1 MDLTILYSFFNPK
14 HPQSSEQTEITL
26 TKDELLDRLADVVV
40 CGQIKKTDNSINK
53 IPTINSYNIWLQYKK
68 AFEIFLNES
77 HSHKELLD
85 KRDSLFRPLLIDS
98 LEMMRL
104 LKQDDLVNKLKKL
117 QSDYV
122 SILRNKDE
130 TSNIRLNSSDYLSCL
145 NEIIDLSIF
154 NQSNFYEP

>member
-1 MDLTILYSFFNPK
+1 M
-14 HPQSSEQTEITL
+14 
-26 TKDELLDRLADVVV
+26 LDRLADVVV